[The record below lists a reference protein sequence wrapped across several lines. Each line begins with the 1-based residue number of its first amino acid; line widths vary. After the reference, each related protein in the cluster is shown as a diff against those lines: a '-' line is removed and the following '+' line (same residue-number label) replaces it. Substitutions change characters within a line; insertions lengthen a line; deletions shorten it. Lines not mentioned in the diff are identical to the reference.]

1 MITAAASSIPYLG
14 ACLSCLVALGAGIAV
29 VWYHDQNV
37 SAVVS
42 GGTGAGLGAG
52 AAAVAA
58 LVSGLIGGVLSFVG
72 LRPGWSQAGERAV
85 ERMREQGSPEQ
96 QVEMVRQMFESP
108 FLPVAIV
115 GCSLILYAILGAAGG
130 AIGVA
135 LFGSDEGGGGQ
146 GVQTAEA
153 EVVE

>member
-1 MITAAASSIPYLG
+1 MAAATSIPFLG
-14 ACLSCLVALGAGIAV
+14 ACIACLAALGAGAAA
-29 VWYHDQNV
+29 VWYHDRTFSPV
-37 SAVVS
+37 TS

-85 ERMREQGSPEQ
+85 ERMRQQGSPEQ

-153 EVVE
+153 DVVE